1 MAEKITPLRKSN
13 KSSQTEHT
21 STGPKTAGG
30 KERSSQNAVIH
41 GATSPK
47 LLTDAEKKT
56 YAILLSELQAEYT
69 SKNPL
74 VRMQLERIARLKVQL
89 DRIQDVIDASFEAE
103 RRSKPNFERASDIL
117 ALTDSERSQMAR
129 WLIDR
134 MQGEKP
140 EGLVDQELL
149 TVSLELSEIDEYGLL
164 TTHEDIEL
172 YLPSFC
178 KYIIDQAT
186 DRNQTLGDYLST
198 RQIDLAKFE
207 DPPKGKKLP
216 DPSKLTF
223 RIIFP
228 DAPKEPEPQP
238 ELRDVSVKTLQLS
251 AAWFRLE
258 TWEFMKKIFRMREM
272 SALAEVT
279 QEAAL
284 PDPEKLD
291 RLMRYQTT
299 INRQL
304 SSAMGELLELTR
316 RG

>member
-1 MAEKITPLRKSN
+1 MANKITSLRKSN
-13 KSSQTEHT
+13 KTSETKHISS
-21 STGPKTAGG
+21 GPKTAEG
-30 KERSSQNAVIH
+30 KARSSQNAVMH

-47 LLTDAEKKT
+47 LLTDTEKHI
-56 YAILLSELQAEYT
+56 YSIFLSALQDEYPT
-69 SKNPL
+69 KNPL

-129 WLIDR
+129 WLIER

-140 EGLVDQELL
+140 EGLVDKDLL
-149 TVSLELSEIDEYGLL
+149 TVSLELSEIDEYSLL
-164 TTHEDIEL
+164 TTHEDFEL

-178 KYIIDQAT
+178 KYIIDQAA
-186 DRNQTLGDYLST
+186 DRNQTLETYLAT
-198 RQIDLAKFE
+198 RQIDSTKLI

-216 DPSKLTF
+216 DPTKLTF
-223 RIIFP
+223 KIIFS
-228 DAPKEPEPQP
+228 DAPQEPEHQP
-238 ELRDVSVKTLQLS
+238 ELRDVNVKTLQLS

-258 TWEFMKKIFRMREM
+258 TWEFMRKIFRMREI

>member
-1 MAEKITPLRKSN
+1 MAVKITSLRKSN
-13 KSSQTEHT
+13 ATEHT
-21 STGPKTAGG
+21 STGPKTVDG
-30 KERSSQNAVIH
+30 KMRSSQNAVMH
-41 GATSPK
+41 GSTSPR

-56 YAILLSELQAEYT
+56 YAIFLSELQAQYT

-89 DRIQDVIDASFEAE
+89 DRVQDVIDASFAAE

-117 ALTDSERSQMAR
+117 KLTESERSQMAR
-129 WLIDR
+129 WLIER
-134 MQGEKP
+134 MQGEEP
-140 EGLVDQELL
+140 EGLVDKGLL

-164 TTHEDIEL
+164 TTHEDFEL

-178 KYIIDQAT
+178 KYIIEQAA

-198 RQIDLAKFE
+198 RQIDPSKFE
-207 DPPKGKKLP
+207 DPHKGKKLP
-216 DPSKLTF
+216 DPNKLTF
-223 RIIFP
+223 RIIFS

-238 ELRDVSVKTLQLS
+238 ELSNVSVKTLQLS

-304 SSAMGELLELTR
+304 SSAVGELLELTR

>member
-1 MAEKITPLRKSN
+1 MADKTTPLRKSN
-13 KSSQTEHT
+13 KSSQTEHA
-21 STGPKTAGG
+21 STGPRTANG
-30 KERSSQNAVIH
+30 KDRSSQNAVIH

-56 YAILLSELQAEYT
+56 YAIFLTELQAEYT

-103 RRSKPNFERASDIL
+103 RRSKPSFERASDIL
-117 ALTDSERSQMAR
+117 ALTDLERSQMAR
-129 WLIDR
+129 WLIEK

-140 EGLVDQELL
+140 EGLIDQELF
-149 TVSLELSEIDEYGLL
+149 TVSLELSQIDEYGLL
-164 TTHEDIEL
+164 TIHEDFEL

-178 KYIIDQAT
+178 TYIIDQAT
-186 DRNQTLGDYLST
+186 ERNQTLGDYLST
-198 RQIDLAKFE
+198 RQIDPTKFE
-207 DPPKGKKLP
+207 DPPKGKKIP
-216 DPSKLTF
+216 DPNKLTF
-223 RIIFP
+223 KIIFS
-228 DAPKEPEPQP
+228 DSAKEPEHQP
-238 ELRDVSVKTLQLS
+238 KLRDVNVKTLQLS

-258 TWEFMKKIFRMREM
+258 TWEVMKRIFRMREM